1 MVPWGSLRTP
11 QDKGVTLWG
20 RGVTPWGRGQQW
32 GLIQVGGAGVKA
44 INTLILSS
52 FLCCPKL
59 LMAPKASLGT
69 AHSGREVWDLGT
81 CTQEGPT
88 PLGVPELWSHT
99 GCRG

>member
-11 QDKGVTLWG
+11 RG
-20 RGVTPWGRGQQW
+20 RGVTPQGRGQQW

-59 LMAPKASLGT
+59 LTAPKASPALPTVGGRCGT
-69 AHSGREVWDLGT
+69 WGT
-81 CTQEGPT
+81 CTQEVPT
-88 PLGVPELWSHT
+88 TLEVPELWSHT
-99 GCRG
+99 GCNE